1 MPRLI
6 PLTQG
11 RQARVSD
18 SDYPTLSQFKWRYTS
33 GGYAARTVR
42 DHGRTLTV
50 YLHRFLLDAQPGQ
63 QIDHR
68 NGDKLDCRR
77 ENLRL
82 ATGAENQR
90 NKRVSANSRTGL
102 KGVAPY
108 RGKFHARIRVDGRR
122 IHLGY
127 WPDAE
132 TAALVYDAAA
142 RRFHGEFAYL
152 NFPDCPAL
160 PQIEERLD
168 RVLYARQTFEPK
180 ASLGKSRYRG
190 VYSERRK
197 WRAKIS
203 VGGRDFHLGYF
214 ESELEA
220 AEAYNHAALLY
231 HGSRAK
237 LNALD
242 EAPILAL

>member
-1 MPRLI
+1 MPRVL
-6 PLTQG
+6 
-11 RQARVSD
+11 
-18 SDYPTLSQFKWRYTS
+18 
-33 GGYAARTVR
+33 YAITV
-42 DHGRTLTV
+42 GPLTV

-82 ATGAENQR
+82 ATGAENSTQQAGFGQLTDGLER
-90 NKRVSANSRTGL
+90 RCPLSRQVSRAYPRRWPENPSRLLRGCRDSRAGL
-102 KGVAPY
+102 
-108 RGKFHARIRVDGRR
+108 RR
-122 IHLGY
+122 CC
-127 WPDAE
+127 
-132 TAALVYDAAA
+132 
-142 RRFHGEFAYL
+142 RRFHGEFAFL
-152 NFPDCPAL
+152 NFPDRPTL

-168 RVLYARQTFEPK
+168 RVLYARQTSEPK
-180 ASLGKSRYRG
+180 APLGKSCYRG
-190 VYSERRK
+190 VCSERGK

-220 AEAYNHAALLY
+220 AMAYNQAALLY
-231 HGSRAK
+231 HGSKAK

-242 EAPILAL
+242 ETPMLAL